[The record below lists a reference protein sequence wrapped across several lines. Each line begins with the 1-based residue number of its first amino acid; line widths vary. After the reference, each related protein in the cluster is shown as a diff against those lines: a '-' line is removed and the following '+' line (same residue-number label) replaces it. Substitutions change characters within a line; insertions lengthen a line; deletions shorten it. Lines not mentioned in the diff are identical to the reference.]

1 MLAKKLSFALL
12 ALACTLNISAQKKE
26 LTDDQYFKSSF
37 KGITQ
42 PLPSFREWT
51 DDTHFVLLRDGKQVL
66 VDCKT
71 GAETEYTAPQVMKG
85 SVPVK
90 PQVIVK
96 GNDLYE
102 RKNVEDIRL
111 TNDEAKEQ
119 VFQLSP
125 DGKYLAYVKNND
137 LYTYSFDTKK
147 ENRLTSD
154 GSKDILNGYASWV
167 YMEEI
172 LTRASQYRAF
182 WWSPDSKHI
191 GFFRSDESKVPVF
204 TITDGSGGRNGYVE
218 TMRYPKVGDPNPE
231 IKIGIV
237 APDGG
242 NIAWADFN
250 AKDDQYF
257 GLPYWRPDGKALWV
271 QWLNRGQDHLIV
283 YEVDV
288 NSGSKKPVYEETQK
302 TWIDLDDLDR
312 ITFLESGKGFLL
324 LSDRTGWKQIYY
336 HDISGKELNPVTP
349 GGFTVT
355 KIDRIDEQNGFVYF
369 IARGRENTATRDYY
383 RVKLNGKDLTRLTF
397 GNYMH
402 AVRLSPGGSYLV
414 TTYGNSTTPD
424 RMALVDKKGKLVK
437 ELGDSKGPEFD
448 SYNLAKTELVRVK
461 SDDGKY
467 DLPMKVTWPVNMQP
481 GKKYPVLISIYGGP
495 DAGTVWD
502 TWSINGRQQFYAK
515 EGLIQV
521 AMDHR
526 ASGHFGKAGV
536 ELMHRNLGYWEMKDY
551 STMVKWLIANGSADP
566 AKICITGYSYGGY
579 MSCYALTYG
588 ADVFTHGMA
597 GGSVTDWTFYDS
609 HYTEKLMDTDKENPD
624 GYKAASVLT
633 YTDRYKGMLQLVH
646 GNIDDN
652 VHLQNSIQLATK
664 LQAGKKDF
672 EMQYYA
678 GSRHGISGAGAAHY
692 DNLKTKFIYRYLL
705 EKEIPKQLL
714 R

>member
-1 MLAKKLSFALL
+1 MKKIGCIGLVLA
-12 ALACTLNISAQKKE
+12 ISCSLTAQKKE
-26 LTDDQYFKSSF
+26 LTDDQYFRSNF

-51 DDTHFVLLRDGKQVL
+51 DDSHFVLMREGKAML

-71 GAETEYTAPQVMKG
+71 GEETAYTEPQVLKG

-90 PQVIVK
+90 PQVVVK

-125 DGKYLAYVKNND
+125 DGKYVAYVKNND
-137 LYTYSFDTKK
+137 LYTYSFESKK
-147 ENRLTSD
+147 ENRLTTD

-242 NIAWADFN
+242 NIAWGDFN

-257 GLPYWRPDGKALWV
+257 GVSYWRPDGKALWV
-271 QWLNRGQDHLIV
+271 QWMNRGQNHLIV

-288 NSGSKKPVYEETQK
+288 NSGNKKPVYEERQK

-324 LSDRTGWKQIYY
+324 LSDRTGWKHIYN
-336 HDISGKELNPVTP
+336 HDISGKEINPVTQ
-349 GGFTVT
+349 GNFTVT
-355 KIDRIDEQNGFVYF
+355 RIDRVDEKNGFVYF
-369 IARGRENTATRDYY
+369 IARSRENSATRDYY
-383 RVKLNGKDLTRLTF
+383 RVKLNGKELTRLTF

-402 AVRLSPGGSYLV
+402 AVRLSPEGSYLV
-414 TTYGNSTTPD
+414 TTYSNATSPD
-424 RMALVDKKGKLVK
+424 KMALVDKKGKIIK

-448 SYNLAKTELVRVK
+448 AYNLAKTELIRVK
-461 SDDGKY
+461 SDDGQY
-467 DLPMKVTWPVNMQP
+467 DLPMKITWPLNMQP

-502 TWSINGRQQFYAK
+502 NWAISGRQQFYAK

-526 ASGHFGKAGV
+526 ASGHFGKQAV

-551 STMVKWLIANGSADP
+551 TTMVKWLISNASAD
-566 AKICITGYSYGGY
+566 AQKICITGYSYGGY
-579 MSCYALTYG
+579 VSCYALTY
-588 ADVFTHGMA
+588 ASDVFTHGMA
-597 GGSVTDWTFYDS
+597 GGSVTDWIFYDS

-624 GYKAASVLT
+624 GYKSASVLT
-633 YTDRYKGMLQLVH
+633 YTDKYKGMLQLVH

-664 LQAGKKDF
+664 LQNTKKDF

-678 GSRHGISGAGAAHY
+678 GSRHGISGPSAAHY
-692 DNLKTKFIYRYLL
+692 DNLKIKFIYRYLL
-705 EKEIPKQLL
+705 EKEVPKQLL

>member
-26 LTDDQYFKSSF
+26 LTDDQYFKSGF

-51 DDTHFVLLRDGKQVL
+51 DDTHFVLVRNGKQML

-71 GAETEYTAPQVMKG
+71 GAETEYTPPQVMKG
-85 SVPVK
+85 SIPVK
-90 PQVIVK
+90 PQVVVK

-111 TNDEAKEQ
+111 TNDDAKEQ

-125 DGKYLAYVKNND
+125 DGKYVAYVKNND

-242 NIAWADFN
+242 NITWADFN

-257 GLPYWRPDGKALWV
+257 GLSYWRPDGKGLWV
-271 QWLNRGQDHLIV
+271 QWMNRGQDHLVV
-283 YEVDV
+283 YDVDV
-288 NSGSKKPVYEETQK
+288 NSGSKKPVYEERQK
-302 TWIDLDDLDR
+302 AWIDLDDLDR
-312 ITFLESGKGFLL
+312 INFLGSGKGFLL
-324 LSDRTGWKQIYY
+324 LSDRTGWKHIYH
-336 HDISGKELNPVTP
+336 HDITGKELNPVTQ
-349 GGFTVT
+349 GNFTVT

-369 IARGRENTATRDYY
+369 IARSRENTATRDYY

-414 TTYGNSTTPD
+414 TTYGNSTRPD

-437 ELGDSKGPEFD
+437 ELGDSKGEEFD

-461 SDDGKY
+461 SDDGQF
-467 DLPMKVTWPVNMQP
+467 DLPMKITWPVNMQP

-624 GYKAASVLT
+624 GYKSSSVLT
-633 YTDRYKGMLQLVH
+633 YTDKYKGMLQLVH

-678 GSRHGISGAGAAHY
+678 GSRHGISGASAPHY
-692 DNLKTKFIYRYLL
+692 DNLRIKFIYRYLL